1 MVKVIVCGPKHSG
14 KSVFVANL
22 KELLPR
28 NGYFVFRAQV
38 DGEGTWSN
46 KCDQELAQKIRH
58 KGKFDETFMHY
69 VLDGLK
75 NVDQHIPL
83 TLVDVGGIRSPEN
96 REIFK
101 VCDYFI
107 VVSSNEEET
116 KEWMKFGIELGLK
129 PLAVLKSELNGAETI
144 ESCEVPIRGIVSNLE
159 RGTYQLGSKLLGCI
173 ATELIKM
180 IETRKEKKSEER
192 NMNGNAVTITV
203 DELANQLGK
212 AKEKRTLP
220 NGKDVEQVIWRG
232 EDIVKVDEILRTM
245 SANPGAYVLDGPAPA
260 FLGVAFV
267 HGLHPQGVSL
277 NDPRLGPVGI
287 AGRKPEGAG
296 IGKNLKFSVKEN
308 GEFSFVEFEV
318 VGGTFDVAD
327 LDGVRPPVVN
337 TQKGVV
343 ISGRG
348 PNWLVSS
355 LAMGYH
361 TARWVALWQPGSGAT
376 VAMTHHPSRKLGD
389 NISDETVKAVMALTP
404 ISATS
409 APTPT

>member
-1 MVKVIVCGPKHSG
+1 
-14 KSVFVANL
+14 VANL

-75 NVDQHIPL
+75 NVDQYIPL
-83 TLVDVGGIRSPEN
+83 TLVDVGGIRSQEN

-129 PLAVLKSELNGAETI
+129 PLAVLKSELNGLEQI
-144 ESCEVPIRGIVSNLE
+144 ESCEVPIKGTVTNLE

-173 ATELIKM
+173 ATELVKM
-180 IETRKEKKSEER
+180 IETIEKEKKEGKD
-192 NMNGNAVTITV
+192 MNGNEAVITV
-203 DELANQLGK
+203 DELAKQLGK
-212 AKEKRTLP
+212 AKEIKTLP
-220 NGKDVEQVIWRG
+220 NGKEVEQFVWG
-232 EDIVKVDEILRTM
+232 GADLPHVEEILRKL
-245 SANPGAYVLDGPAPA
+245 SAKPGSYVMDGAAPA
-260 FLGVAFV
+260 FLGVTFA
-267 HGLHPQGVSL
+267 HGIHPQGASF
-277 NDPRLGPVGI
+277 NDPRLGHVGI
-287 AGRKPEGAG
+287 ANRDPEGFGA
-296 IGKNLKFSVKEN
+296 GKNLKFSVKEN
-308 GEFSFVEFEV
+308 EEFSFVEFEII
-318 VGGTFDVAD
+318 GGIFDVAD
-327 LDGVRPPVVN
+327 LDGVRSPAVN
-337 TQKGVV
+337 TKKGVV

-348 PNWLVSS
+348 PNWLTAS

-376 VAMTHHPSRKLGD
+376 VAMTHYPSRKLGD
-389 NISDETVKAVMALTP
+389 NVSDEAVKAVMALVP
-404 ISATS
+404 VSATP
-409 APTPT
+409 APKITF